1 MIASQSRDAT
11 FSRESFPSPEMT
23 EILSFSEQY
32 PSFHSNL
39 TAKQSEKD
47 TPAREVHFSRPEL
60 TERWS
65 PTEYSFF
72 PSKKELSEDSFGF
85 LLDANDT
92 PNFPNLTKKTG
103 NSDFTYDRR
112 DRVSFE
118 NPLSSQENVIDS
130 PKTQIEPID
139 IDLAFNTAHS
149 YAQSIADIAHG
160 YKKSRELSKV
170 PL

>member
-11 FSRESFPSPEMT
+11 FTRESFPSPEMT

-65 PTEYSFF
+65 PTECSFS
-72 PSKKELSEDSFGF
+72 PPKEKFSEDSFGV
-85 LLDANDT
+85 LQDANDT
-92 PNFPNLTKKTG
+92 PNFLNLKERTG
-103 NSDFTYDRR
+103 NSDFTYDRK

-118 NPLSSQENVIDS
+118 NTLPS
-130 PKTQIEPID
+130 
-139 IDLAFNTAHS
+139 
-149 YAQSIADIAHG
+149 
-160 YKKSRELSKV
+160 
-170 PL
+170 